1 MEVGPGQRRWEVR
14 GVSSGGRRSRWGFQG
29 SSPGLLWQQAVNI
42 REWTTR
48 AVMRVQEN
56 WYLEKGRSQE
66 CVRTGRINSLS
77 LPDQSFF

>member
-48 AVMRVQEN
+48 AVMRVEEN